1 MSGPSARRLKHLS
14 APGLLSVPLWFLL
27 GVTLLLAACNSSNSR
42 RNPVAPGP
50 VTASVTDSLAFT
62 RAGSSTPVAVGA
74 TPLVCCGLYDPS
86 FVNEHAMRI
95 VMYDP
100 GVQKPGWQILIL
112 TNRAQAGAVTT
123 LPTAVVAPSKVPY
136 VSMFVADS
144 LNELS
149 SDSDESSGTITVHSF
164 SCNATAIQ
172 IDFSVDAT
180 LGSEFSNSP
189 TMDVKGTFRATF
201 PMQSCP

>member
-14 APGLLSVPLWFLL
+14 APGLLSVPLWFLF
-27 GVTLLLAACNSSNSR
+27 GVTLLLAACNSS
-42 RNPVAPGP
+42 NPVAPGP

-62 RAGSSTPVAVGA
+62 RAGSSTPVTVGA
-74 TPLVCCGLYDPS
+74 TPLACCGLYDPS
-86 FVNEHAMRI
+86 FVNEHAMWI

-100 GVQKPGWQILIL
+100 AVQTGWQILIL

-123 LPTAVVAPSKVPY
+123 LPTAIVAPSKVPY

-149 SDSDESSGTITVHSF
+149 SDTEESSGTITVHSF
-164 SCNATAIQ
+164 SCSGTAIQ

-180 LGSEFSNSP
+180 LGSESANSP
-189 TMDVKGTFRATF
+189 AMDVKGTFRATF

>member
-1 MSGPSARRLKHLS
+1 MSA
-14 APGLLSVPLWFLL
+14 
-27 GVTLLLAACNSSNSR
+27 
-42 RNPVAPGP
+42 
-50 VTASVTDSLAFT
+50 
-62 RAGSSTPVAVGA
+62 GA
-74 TPLVCCGLYDPS
+74 TPLACCGLYDPS

-100 GVQKPGWQILIL
+100 TQQKPDWHILIL

-123 LPTAVVAPSKVPY
+123 LPTVIVAPSKVPY

-149 SDSDESSGTITVHSF
+149 SDTENSSGTITVHSF
-164 SCNATAIQ
+164 SCSATAIQ

-180 LGSEFSNSP
+180 LGNEFKDGPSL
-189 TMDVKGTFRATF
+189 DVKGSFRATF

>member
-1 MSGPSARRLKHLS
+1 MSGPSARRLKHLL
-14 APGLLSVPLWFLL
+14 APGLVSVSTWILL
-27 GVTLLLAACNSSNSR
+27 GLTLLLAACNSR
-42 RNPVAPGP
+42 RNPVAPVP
-50 VTASVTDSLAFT
+50 VTVSVTDSLVFT

-74 TPLVCCGLYDPS
+74 TPLVCCGLYDPG

-100 GVQKPGWQILIL
+100 AAQRPGWQFLIL
-112 TNRAQAGAVTT
+112 TNRAQAGAATT

-144 LNELS
+144 LNELN
-149 SDSDESSGTITVHSF
+149 SDTDKSSGTITVHSF
-164 SCNATAIQ
+164 SCSATAIQ

-180 LGSEFSNSP
+180 LGSEFANSP
-189 TMDVKGTFRATF
+189 AMDVKGTFRATF